1 LTVQIGWYAVG
12 EDGQFQ
18 SAGINIELAANVNVA
33 RWRGV
38 LPVKT
43 DRALVYDCTEAVNV
57 TCLTADWDSAT
68 TITSATVPP
77 MRAAYYTETQ
87 RLLQAI

>member
-1 LTVQIGWYAVG
+1 
-12 EDGQFQ
+12 
-18 SAGINIELAANVNVA
+18 
-33 RWRGV
+33 V